1 MDAIDKSFEF
11 TESEAEFRR
20 KIWLAL
26 APLYGTTPDGA
37 IDDGLCSQSNE
48 AQKDSNAKRTEDD
61 EDAPTYFNAKH
72 PRPATKHH
80 IIPPGMNTYPKEENQ
95 TKKSVI
101 KTDKSKH
108 GKRYNP
114 PTEMSREELSKWRT
128 EERRKRKNEYARLTR
143 KPKTR
148 QRSTSK
154 HAKVYN
160 PPTEMSKEE
169 LSQWR

>member
-1 MDAIDKSFEF
+1 MDDIDKSFEF

-48 AQKDSNAKRTEDD
+48 AQKDSSGKRTEDD

-80 IIPPGMNTYPKEENQ
+80 ILTPGMNTYPKEENQ
-95 TKKSVI
+95 TKKTVKI

-114 PTEMSREELSKWRT
+114 PTEMSREELSKWR
-128 EERRKRKNEYARLTR
+128 
-143 KPKTR
+143 
-148 QRSTSK
+148 SK
-154 HAKVYN
+154 LMFLDLDVSILGM
-160 PPTEMSKEE
+160 PCT
-169 LSQWR
+169 LL